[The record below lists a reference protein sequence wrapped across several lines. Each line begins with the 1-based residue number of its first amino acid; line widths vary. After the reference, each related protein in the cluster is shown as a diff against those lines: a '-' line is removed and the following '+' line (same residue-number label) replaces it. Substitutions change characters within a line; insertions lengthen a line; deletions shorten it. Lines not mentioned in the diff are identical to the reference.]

1 MTWPRWSEAVL
12 AIVALV
18 VALGIGFAAGGG
30 ARGAAA
36 KGSLTVTANGS
47 AWVAPNEAQI
57 NLGAQETAA
66 TAPGAL
72 KKLADAAA
80 ALLKA
85 VGKYGIKP
93 AQVQTSNLNLSQNY
107 GPSGVPQGYQAQEQ
121 FTVTTRDL
129 RHLGTVV
136 SAATAAGANQLNGLQ
151 LLTADPNAGRQQAV
165 QFALKS
171 ARAQAGREAA
181 ELGVTLG
188 GVRSV
193 SVSASQPFVPYMM
206 FGAHAAVAQASSAPI
221 ATGNQQVQ
229 VSVRVT
235 YSFR

>member
-1 MTWPRWSEAVL
+1 MTWPRWSEA
-12 AIVALV
+12 IVAAMALV

-30 ARGAAA
+30 ARGAAPN
-36 KGSLTVTANGS
+36 GSLTVTANGS
-47 AWVAPNEAQI
+47 AWVAPDEAQI
-57 NLGAQETAA
+57 NLGAQETAP
-66 TAPGAL
+66 TAPEAL